1 MSFTFHFH
9 FLSCYTRDILR
20 DRKYNDL
27 LLIVFKWWEFL
38 LVEIDIL
45 LGFIEAISSV
55 ASHSA
60 CVVAFLFIEESFF
73 SITVV
78 IIVAIVVVS
87 LVITI
92 IVIPSHA
99 LVALVVTHHE
109 IGVGTIRE
117 HGLCDIWVITSCT
130 IHEILVVALILLG
143 ESRVWL
149 CLSL

>member
-1 MSFTFHFH
+1 
-9 FLSCYTRDILR
+9 
-20 DRKYNDL
+20 
-27 LLIVFKWWEFL
+27 L

-45 LGFIEAISSV
+45 FGAFEAISSV
-55 ASHSA
+55 VSHSA

-73 SITVV
+73 SIAVV

-99 LVALVVTHHE
+99 ALVVIHHE
-109 IGVGTIRE
+109 IGVCTIRE
-117 HGLCDIWVITSCT
+117 HGLCDIWVIISCT

-143 ESRVWL
+143 EFRVWL
-149 CLSL
+149 